1 MEIDKE
7 ELISSISKEIQ
18 KFTDNFKDNNID
30 LEKLEDHYHRLT
42 LLEQRVLNIEN
53 KTSED
58 RERINRL
65 EIDIRELKTQLEQV
79 LARQVTLES
88 KQDVMSGKLDNVI
101 SKMDFIEMV
110 QDIHVSI
117 TGFKNV
123 INTTYKVIKYII
135 GVGMLIGLPVFVYNS
150 GGDIVKVLKL
160 IGSLL

>member
-42 LLEQRVLNIEN
+42 LLEKRVLNIEN

>member
-30 LEKLEDHYHRLT
+30 LEKLEDYYHRLT

-160 IGSLL
+160 TGSLL